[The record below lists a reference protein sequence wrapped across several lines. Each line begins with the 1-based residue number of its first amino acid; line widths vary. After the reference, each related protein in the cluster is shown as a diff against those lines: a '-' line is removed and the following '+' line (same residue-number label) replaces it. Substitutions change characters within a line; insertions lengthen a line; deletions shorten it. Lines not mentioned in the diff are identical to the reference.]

1 MIVLTGLIVLF
12 WQTPVV
18 IPLKILIV
26 FLHELSHVVAT
37 MLTGGR
43 VVSMSVDRMQ
53 GGMVVSQGGS
63 RFITLSAGYVGS
75 LLIGV
80 ALFLVAVRTT
90 WDRAAVAGLG
100 LILLGAVAAYMRDWF
115 AIAFGLAA
123 ALCLLGASRYL
134 RREINDLILR
144 VIGLASM
151 IYVPLDIFSD
161 TIARSYLRSDARML
175 AEEVGGPTL
184 FWGGLWLILSGV
196 VILWTLR
203 HVLGRESNIRLR

>member
-37 MLTGGR
+37 VLTGGR
-43 VVSMSVDRMQ
+43 VVSMSVDPMQ

-63 RFITLSAGYVGS
+63 RFVTLSAGYVGS

-115 AIAFGLAA
+115 AIAFGLVA